1 MWREE
6 THIEKNPRF
15 RDENQ
20 QQSQPTYDVKSKI
33 HGSVFLLRV
42 QLLKLV
48 FYFINSWINLVCMY
62 LQTQAKFNL
71 WEVSAL
77 ATPGNRVK
85 FFLVSEIFLR
95 GSFTASNT
103 MMSFPLEMTEMT
115 SFCWTQETNSTH
127 FWHQIPRFKSRP
139 HLWEGSA
146 LSTALSLPCSPG
158 NSEILTKS
166 DFVLRCQNLSCC
178 RNSPS
183 VEAFLRLTKLC
194 HYRRHLG
201 HL

>member
-1 MWREE
+1 MYVC
-6 THIEKNPRF
+6 IFKPRPNLICE
-15 RDENQ
+15 RWVLSPLRSRKPRN
-20 QQSQPTYDVKSKI
+20 TYEI
-33 HGSVFLLRV
+33 
-42 QLLKLV
+42 
-48 FYFINSWINLVCMY
+48 
-62 LQTQAKFNL
+62 
-71 WEVSAL
+71 
-77 ATPGNRVK
+77 K
-85 FFLVSEIFLR
+85 FFAAPSNSFLFLKFSFR
-95 GSFTASNT
+95 GSFTASNII
-103 MMSFPLEMTEMT
+103 MSFPLETTEMT
-115 SFCWTQETNSTH
+115 SNHHLWR
-127 FWHQIPRFKSRP
+127 QIPRFKPRP

-166 DFVLRCQNLSCC
+166 DFVLRCQNLSCY

>member
-33 HGSVFLLRV
+33 HGSFLLRV
-42 QLLKLV
+42 HFLKHV
-48 FYFINSWINLVCMY
+48 FYFINSWINLLCIY

-85 FFLVSEIFLR
+85 FFLVSEIFLPWKLHCIQHNYVITVGNDGSDIILLDAGNQLNPLYDVKSLDSNPGHICER
-95 GSFTASNT
+95 GVLS
-103 MMSFPLEMTEMT
+103 PLRYR
-115 SFCWTQETNSTH
+115 SLAPQETAKYLRN
-127 FWHQIPRFKSRP
+127 QISCFVVKIF
-139 HLWEGSA
+139 LVI
-146 LSTALSLPCSPG
+146 
-158 NSEILTKS
+158 EILLPWK
-166 DFVLRCQNLSCC
+166 LSC
-178 RNSPS
+178 
-183 VEAFLRLTKLC
+183 V
-194 HYRRHLG
+194 
-201 HL
+201 